1 MKKIEVVDML
11 LCQKINDLKK
21 YKPYGNELAVEAL
34 ESIKRD
40 VIALIDA
47 DYTE

>member
-1 MKKIEVVDML
+1 MKKIEVIDML
-11 LCQKINDLKK
+11 LGQKIKDLKK
-21 YKPYGNELAVEAL
+21 YKPYGSELAVEAL

-40 VIALIDA
+40 VVTLIDA